1 MREASLP
8 RSPTCSLSTSPSLFA
23 LCSRRPAEEEHEKH
37 MGAGVVE
44 PELVA
49 RTGFFAQEKWQES
62 FLPKLVRKRAAN
74 GAQRRSL
81 CVYFLKSSQM
91 QYDNF
96 QLATVRSAQGQ
107 GGLHRPSSIPLTS
120 PDTED
125 GQISPPNVVHDLGS
139 LDCEGLGR
147 SSPPP
152 SCLQASPL
160 ALQSITLSALVV
172 CKVF

>member
-74 GAQRRSL
+74 GAQRRSR
-81 CVYFLKSSQM
+81 CVYFLNLLRCNMIISSW
-91 QYDNF
+91 
-96 QLATVRSAQGQ
+96 QLSDLLKGKAVCIVR
-107 GGLHRPSSIPLTS
+107 HPFP
-120 PDTED
+120 
-125 GQISPPNVVHDLGS
+125 
-139 LDCEGLGR
+139 
-147 SSPPP
+147 
-152 SCLQASPL
+152 
-160 ALQSITLSALVV
+160 
-172 CKVF
+172 